1 MQYLH
6 SVSIIIV
13 CLTVTFLLSENK
25 KSIKYKSI
33 LIGLMCQFLFAYVF
47 LNFSYLTKVFY
58 FMNTLL
64 ENLNKATLNAMQTVF
79 GQLANPPAT
88 NKFGYM
94 LAIHG
99 LPVLITIS
107 ALSAVLTHWRI
118 LPFVINIFSLFFKRL
133 FHIGSALGF
142 SVTTNIVN
150 GMTETP
156 LVIRS
161 YLKRFTR
168 SELFTLMLCGT
179 SSASCSVMFLY
190 ALLLDPF
197 IDTPIKH
204 IFTASVMSLAGSLYM
219 SRIMIPE
226 THPLTESYSIEKE
239 SSENTFSAL
248 YKGILE
254 GSKVAGIIII
264 MLIGTLSLVNMA
276 NLLLS
281 EINIGL
287 LSELTLQ
294 KILGFLFYPIL
305 WLLGIPSHE
314 ALLASTVLGTKIAL
328 NEIIGLQEFSTIQ
341 NFLSS
346 NTKII
351 LLYSL
356 VSFANIG
363 SIAILIGTYGVLIP
377 KRRKEITSLA
387 FKAVITGLF
396 VNLMNSAIIAVLI

>member
-13 CLTVTFLLSENK
+13 CLTITFLLSENK

-33 LIGLMCQFLFAYVF
+33 LIGLVCQFLFAYVF

-190 ALLLDPF
+190 ALLLDSF

-226 THPLTESYSIEKE
+226 TQSLTESYSMENE

-264 MLIGTLSLVNMA
+264 MLIGTLSLVNMT

-346 NTKII
+346 KTKII

-387 FKAVITGLF
+387 FKAVITGLL
-396 VNLMNSAIIAVLI
+396 VNLTNSAIIAILI